1 MRERRE
7 VNTRL
12 LQEALGSR
20 IEGTSFDL
28 QVQGLGKT
36 IFSPLSQK
44 NQNPN
49 PTPKTHN
56 DTCPPPSKEMPAVV
70 RDPTASHHQIGP
82 RLCEGEGGGM
92 KG

>member
-56 DTCPPPSKEMPAVV
+56 DTCPPPSKEMPTPPLYETRLRVTIKSDPGCV
-70 RDPTASHHQIGP
+70 RV
-82 RLCEGEGGGM
+82 RVEV
-92 KG
+92 